1 MNFRILASAIP
12 VAIFFALTRIAPPWV
27 AIIVGFVA
35 TAVVTY
41 ANRKD
46 RLIGLLAVYGFVI
59 VAVCA
64 VAGIVG
70 NNEKAYLASGPI
82 SDFLFFPLY
91 LGSVIL
97 RRPLVGGVARELVP
111 AATLRIPADAF
122 VFMWLSV
129 LWAFYNLSQG
139 FFRFWLLSELSVGE
153 YIILSRLLNWP
164 MSMVMLA
171 ITAVF
176 IYREAR
182 RHGFDLRE
190 WLREPEGERN
200 VAVAEQA

>member
-1 MNFRILASAIP
+1 MNFRILASVLP
-12 VAIFFALTRIAPPWV
+12 VTIFFGLTRVAAPWV
-27 AIIVGFVA
+27 AILAGFAA
-35 TAVVTY
+35 TAIVTY
-41 ANRKD
+41 ANRRD

-59 VAVCA
+59 VAICA
-64 VAGIVG
+64 VVGIVG
-70 NNEKAYLASGPI
+70 NNEKAYLISGPV

-91 LGSVIL
+91 LGSVVL

-111 AATLRIPADAF
+111 VATLRIPADAF

-139 FFRFWLLSELSVGE
+139 FFRLWLLSELSVGE

-164 MSMVMLA
+164 FTLVMLT
-171 ITAVF
+171 ITSVA

-182 RHGFDLRE
+182 AHGFRLRD
-190 WLREPEGERN
+190 WLEEPRTE
-200 VAVAEQA
+200 AVAAEPRRA